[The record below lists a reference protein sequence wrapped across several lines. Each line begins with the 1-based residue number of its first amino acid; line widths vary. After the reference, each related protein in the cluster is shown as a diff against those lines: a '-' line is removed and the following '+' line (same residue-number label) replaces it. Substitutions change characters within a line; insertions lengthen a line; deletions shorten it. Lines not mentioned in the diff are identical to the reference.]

1 MMVIAIVVK
10 YKENKNKTIKY
21 KNNIDLFCIL
31 FLYKMNKKCGPTGCP
46 KAGIKIH
53 DTPNPQ
59 PQVIVHNRGTNVNFH
74 KTTMSE
80 LDLNIDNYTLIDL
93 YNLFNIP
100 LNGLLD
106 DGILKNAKQI
116 VLKMHPDKSRL
127 DSKYFLFFSKA
138 YKRLYSIYEF
148 QNKSTNKNERDLKK
162 DYFEDSNKTVLDTM
176 FETKKE
182 LKDPK
187 NFNSWFNE
195 KFEKHR
201 LEDEDT
207 NKGYGDWLKSEEG
220 LYSQQD
226 NVTQSNMNEA
236 FEKQK
241 KQIQALSIYNGISDT
256 YASFS
261 GGGSLLGDQSSNF
274 SGSLSSGFGFTDLRQ
289 AHVETIIPITQDD
302 YEQIPKYRS
311 LNEYKTN
318 RDRIDTTPL
327 SKVEAERMLNQSQTH
342 LNQESA
348 ALAYKY
354 AKEAEKAKSNQ
365 QSFWGDIKR
374 LL

>member
-1 MMVIAIVVK
+1 M
-10 YKENKNKTIKY
+10 
-21 KNNIDLFCIL
+21 NN
-31 FLYKMNKKCGPTGCP
+31 KCGPSGCP

-53 DTPNPQ
+53 ETPNSNINNNTNNLFLQ
-59 PQVIVHNRGTNVNFH
+59 QTNKNTNVNFY

-80 LDLNIDNYTLIDL
+80 LDLNIDNYTLNDL

-100 LNGLLD
+100 LHGTLDEPLL
-106 DGILKNAKQI
+106 KTAKQI
-116 VLKMHPDKSRL
+116 LLKMHPDKSQL

-148 QNKSTNKNERDLKK
+148 QNKSEKKTERDLKK
-162 DYFEDSNKTVLDTM
+162 DFFEDTNKTVLDTM
-176 FETKKE
+176 FESKKE

-187 NFNSWFNE
+187 NFNSWFNN
-195 KFEKHR
+195 KFEKHK
-201 LEDEDT
+201 LDDDDT
-207 NKGYGDWLKSEEG
+207 NKGYGDWLKSDEG
-220 LYSQQD
+220 LYSQND

-241 KQIQALSIYNGISDT
+241 KQIQALSVYNGITDT

-261 GGGSLLGDQSSNF
+261 GGGSLLGEQSSNF
-274 SGSLSSGFGFTDLRQ
+274 SGSSSGLGFTDLRQ

-302 YEQIPKYRS
+302 YEQIPKFRS

-318 RDRIDTTPL
+318 RDRVDTTPL
-327 SKVEAERMLNQSQTH
+327 SKAEAERILLQNNRN
-342 LNQESA
+342 LDQESA

-354 AKEAEKAKSNQ
+354 AKESEKAKASQ
-365 QSFWGDIKR
+365 QSFWGEIKR

>member
-1 MMVIAIVVK
+1 
-10 YKENKNKTIKY
+10 
-21 KNNIDLFCIL
+21 
-31 FLYKMNKKCGPTGCP
+31 MNKKCGPSGCP

-53 DTPNPQ
+53 ETPNSQ
-59 PQVIVHNRGTNVNFH
+59 PQVPAIIQTRGTNTNVSFH
-74 KTTMSE
+74 NTTISE
-80 LDLNIDNYTLIDL
+80 LDLNIENYTLQDL
-93 YNLFNIP
+93 YNLFNISH
-100 LNGLLD
+100 NAILD
-106 DGILKNAKQI
+106 ETIMKNSKQI
-116 VLKMHPDKSRL
+116 VLKMHPDKSHL

-138 YKRLYSIYEF
+138 YKRLHSVYEF
-148 QNKSTNKNERDLKK
+148 QNKSTNKNERNLKN

-195 KFEKHR
+195 KFEKHK
-201 LEDEDT
+201 LEDDDT
-207 NKGYGDWLKSEEG
+207 NKGYGDWLKSDEG
-220 LYSQQD
+220 LYSIQD

-256 YASFS
+256 YVGFS
-261 GGGSLLGDQSSNF
+261 GGGFLLGDQSNNF
-274 SGSLSSGFGFTDLRQ
+274 SGSLSSGIGFTDLRQ

-302 YEQIPKYRS
+302 YEQIPKYR
-311 LNEYKTN
+311 NVNDYKAS
-318 RDRIDTTPL
+318 RDKSDIKPL
-327 SKVEAERMLNQSQTH
+327 SKEEAERLLLQNNRNLDQQ
-342 LNQESA
+342 SA

-354 AKEAEKAKSNQ
+354 AQEAEKVKANQ
-365 QSFWGDIKR
+365 QSFWGEIKR

>member
-1 MMVIAIVVK
+1 M
-10 YKENKNKTIKY
+10 
-21 KNNIDLFCIL
+21 NN
-31 FLYKMNKKCGPTGCP
+31 KCGPSGCP

-53 DTPNPQ
+53 ETPNSNINSNINSNTNNLFLQ
-59 PQVIVHNRGTNVNFH
+59 QTNKNTNVNFY

-80 LDLNIDNYTLIDL
+80 LDLNIDNYTLNDL

-100 LNGLLD
+100 LHGTLNEPLL
-106 DGILKNAKQI
+106 KTAKQI
-116 VLKMHPDKSRL
+116 VLKMHPDKSQL

-148 QNKSTNKNERDLKK
+148 QNKSEKKTERDLKK
-162 DYFEDSNKTVLDTM
+162 DFFEDTNKTVLDTM
-176 FETKKE
+176 FESKKE

-187 NFNSWFNE
+187 NFNSWFND
-195 KFEKHR
+195 KFEKHK
-201 LEDEDT
+201 LEDDDT
-207 NKGYGDWLKSEEG
+207 NKGYGDWLKSDEG
-220 LYSQQD
+220 LYSQND
-226 NVTQSNMNEA
+226 NVTQSNMNEV

-241 KQIQALSIYNGISDT
+241 KQIQALSVYNGITDT

-274 SGSLSSGFGFTDLRQ
+274 SGYLSGLGFTDLRQ

-318 RDRIDTTPL
+318 RDRVDTTPL
-327 SKVEAERMLNQSQTH
+327 SKAESERILLQNNKN
-342 LNQESA
+342 LDQESA

-354 AKEAEKAKSNQ
+354 AKESEKAKASQ
-365 QSFWGDIKR
+365 QSFWGEIKR

>member
-1 MMVIAIVVK
+1 
-10 YKENKNKTIKY
+10 
-21 KNNIDLFCIL
+21 
-31 FLYKMNKKCGPTGCP
+31 MNKKCGPSGCP

-53 DTPNPQ
+53 ETPNSQ
-59 PQVIVHNRGTNVNFH
+59 PQVPAIIQTRGTNTNVSFH
-74 KTTMSE
+74 KTTISE
-80 LDLNIDNYTLIDL
+80 LDLNIDNYTLQDL
-93 YNLFNIP
+93 YNLFNISH
-100 LNGLLD
+100 NAILD
-106 DGILKNAKQI
+106 ETIMKNSKQI
-116 VLKMHPDKSRL
+116 VLKMHPDKSHL

-138 YKRLYSIYEF
+138 YKRLHSVYEF
-148 QNKSTNKNERDLKK
+148 QNKSTNKNERNLKN

-195 KFEKHR
+195 KFEKHK
-201 LEDEDT
+201 LEDDNT
-207 NKGYGDWLKSEEG
+207 NKGYGDWLKSDEG
-220 LYSQQD
+220 LYSSQD

-256 YASFS
+256 YAGFS
-261 GGGSLLGDQSSNF
+261 GGGFLLGDQSNNF
-274 SGSLSSGFGFTDLRQ
+274 SGSLSSGIGFTDLRQ

-302 YEQIPKYRS
+302 YEQIPKYR
-311 LNEYKTN
+311 NVNDYKAS
-318 RDRIDTTPL
+318 RDKSDIKPL
-327 SKVEAERMLNQSQTH
+327 SKEEAERLLLQNNRNLDQQ
-342 LNQESA
+342 SA

-354 AKEAEKAKSNQ
+354 AQEAEKVKAIQ
-365 QSFWGDIKR
+365 QSFWGEIKR